1 MSYPNRD
8 IFLKPTEQDR
18 LRKLFDEK
26 KVKPITDFL
35 SKAVEQVKDGKGW
48 AESFLAAAPWMAEK
62 TKDVAEAVG
71 VALPFV
77 GAAVKL
83 IEKWLEQTHP
93 FELGAVACT
102 LAYQSAVKQ
111 AIEKNWKSAVTFNK
125 AKKLDKQSARRLR
138 DLPPAEAADLSTFT
152 LESALNHPFV
162 QNADEILKEML
173 TAVDADEELRRR
185 IIDDTHDGFRKN
197 LDLLLSDKKTKDKF
211 EPFKIWIELD
221 GGRQSALQAL
231 QIHAKY
237 QRDQFES
244 EPLFNR
250 EPYALKHIYVKTE
263 CGKLLWREISGTRG
277 NRRENVRSM
286 PGVEQYETT
295 ERIDPF
301 SENHGGRHDL
311 LDTVMDY
318 LLNPKFNEPIVIQ
331 GVAGAGKSSFT
342 LRLCSEL
349 WAKGFQPIRIRLKRL
364 RLSDSLYDAMNRAIE
379 LANEDKVTDL
389 PIDRPDDLLTKGE
402 VFKTPYG
409 GDSAICRYV
418 VILDGWDELDLSD
431 NVSFSEK
438 VRDML
443 REVRHT
449 FLDPQRKPRVR
460 VIITGRPSP
469 DVTDSKFLNNDTPVL
484 TMRPIRPEQLRKFV
498 NDLDDAVGMTPPYVA
513 VEGWEEWRVPH
524 SVTLE
529 QAFKQY
535 EEAFNN
541 SLPKYDEEGNI
552 EAEGQRQDS
561 SLEVLGL
568 PLLAYLTIRV
578 MAEVVARG
586 GPLEDQQRAINE
598 MIENPTLLY
607 RRLTDLTCLKA
618 GKADLDENDSLDE
631 IERQAR
637 ETGEKLRERL
647 RRTAAAMSVL
657 GQEHISRSEW
667 EKRVPQEKDAKAAER
682 TRSAEDHPL
691 SRLMISFYFKGG
703 QPEQGCEFA
712 HKSFREYLFA
722 ECIVEAMKSF
732 GQGLTEQDVKRWPKR
747 NYWRD
752 FSPEEDRKRFD
763 FSRAMGDL
771 LAPQW
776 IQPNVRH
783 HLRGLIEWEIK
794 RSFADS
800 DETRNRQLIGLPTQ
814 ALKREEWE
822 IIRDTLADLWEWW
835 VDGAHMR
842 PQIRTNHRRRAEV
855 ESAFVEGL
863 VFQAAP
869 MSVELDETLQLEN
882 PISLDAHLGDGLF
895 QLCAWVHFFIAE
907 ADGWL
912 QAREEGKAPTPDQ
925 LWQGV
930 TARKV
935 RIWYEQ
941 QESVIGIGE
950 APHPFQSAIVQAG
963 KQWRVFAPTGAESN
977 TFQRCITRVNA
988 AEGRPAGVF
997 PGEVE
1002 GKGIDLRGVCLDR
1015 ASLDGASLVGASLDG
1030 ASLDGARLYRASLV
1044 GARLVGARLDGAR
1057 LDGASLDGARLDGAR
1072 LDGARLSGARLYR
1085 ANLYGANLDE
1095 TRLDGAR
1102 LDGANLSNAHNLTRE
1117 QIESAYIDEN
1127 TKLPKEFEQLK
1138 QEKLARQR
1146 HAESEEEELEIEEE
1160 PDELDDD
1167 GETVEE

>member
-8 IFLKPTEQDR
+8 IFLKQTEQDR

-48 AESFLAAAPWMAEK
+48 AESFLAAAPWM
-62 TKDVAEAVG
+62 KDIAEAVG
-71 VALPFV
+71 DALPFV

-102 LAYQSAVKQ
+102 LAYQQAVKQ
-111 AIEKNWKSAVTFNK
+111 AIENNWTSAPTFSE

-152 LESALNHPFV
+152 RESALNHSFV

-173 TAVDADEELRRR
+173 LTVEADEELRRR
-185 IIDDTHDGFRKN
+185 IIDDTHDGFLKN

-211 EPFKIWIELD
+211 EPFKTWIELD

-250 EPYALKHIYVKTE
+250 EPYALKNIYVNTE
-263 CGKLLWREISGTRG
+263 CGKLLWREISGTRN
-277 NRRENVRSM
+277 NRRENVRSLSV
-286 PGVEQYETT
+286 GEQYETT
-295 ERIDPF
+295 VRLDPF

-311 LDTVMDY
+311 LDTVMKY
-318 LLNPKFNEPIVIQ
+318 LLNRDFNEPIVIQ

-379 LANEDKVTDL
+379 LADEAQVLDL
-389 PIDRPDDLLTKGE
+389 PIDRPDDMLMKGD

-409 GDSAICRYV
+409 GDSAICRYL

-431 NVSFSEK
+431 SVSFRDK
-438 VRDML
+438 VGEML
-443 REVRHT
+443 REVRRV

-460 VIITGRPSP
+460 VIVTGRPSP

-498 NDLDDAVGMTPPYVA
+498 NDLDDAVGMTPPYVK
-513 VEGWEEWRVPH
+513 VEAWEEWRVPH
-524 SVTLE
+524 SVALE
-529 QAFKQY
+529 QAFKKY
-535 EEAFNN
+535 EEAFKLT
-541 SLPKYDEEGNI
+541 LPKYDDQGKIKEP
-552 EAEGQRQDS
+552 GQKQDS

-578 MAEVVARG
+578 MAEVVAGG

-598 MIENPTLLY
+598 MVENPTLLY

-618 GKADLDENDSLDE
+618 GKAEIDERDDPDE
-631 IERQAR
+631 IGRQER
-637 ETGEKLRERL
+637 ETGDNLRERL

-657 GQEHISRSEW
+657 GQEHISRAEW
-667 EKRVPQEKDAKAAER
+667 EKRTPREKDDKAAER

-703 QPEQGCEFA
+703 QPEQGIEFA

-732 GQGLTEQDVKRWPKR
+732 GRGLTEQDVKRWPKR

-752 FSPEEDRKRFD
+752 FSEVEDRKRFD

-776 IQPNVRH
+776 IQPNVRN
-783 HLRGLIEWEIK
+783 HLRGLIEWEIN
-794 RSFADS
+794 RSFAVS
-800 DETRNRQLIGLPTQ
+800 GETQNRQLIGLPTR
-814 ALKREEWE
+814 ALSREEWE
-822 IIRDTLADLWEWW
+822 IIRDGLADLWEWW

-842 PQIRTNHRRRAEV
+842 PQIKTDRRRGTGIV
-855 ESAFVEGL
+855 EPAFVEEL
-863 VFQAAP
+863 VSEAAP
-869 MSVELDETLQLEN
+869 KAVELDETLQLEN
-882 PISLDAHLGDGLF
+882 PISLDAHLGDALF
-895 QLCAWVHFFIAE
+895 QLCAWVHYFIAK

-912 QAREEGKAPTPDQ
+912 EPREEGKAPTPDQ
-925 LWQGV
+925 LWKGV

-935 RIWYEQ
+935 QFVFELG
-941 QESVIGIGE
+941 EKVIGEGE
-950 APHPFQSAIVQAG
+950 APHPFQSAIVRPG
-963 KQWRVFAPTGAESN
+963 NPWRVFAPSGSEPG
-977 TFQRCITRVNA
+977 TFQRCLARVNS
-988 AEGRPAGVF
+988 AEGRLAGTF
-997 PGEVE
+997 PSKVE
-1002 GKGIDLRGVCLDR
+1002 GNGIDLRGARLNGARLNGARLYGAILD
-1015 ASLDGASLVGASLDG
+1015 GASLDG
-1030 ASLDGARLYRASLV
+1030 ASLDGANFYNAS
-1044 GARLVGARLDGAR
+1044 LDGANFYNASLNGAS
-1057 LDGASLDGARLDGAR
+1057 LDGASLDNANFYNASLYSASLVGASLVGASLNGAHFGAMFKSSAIFMGSHFLASRLG
-1072 LDGARLSGARLYR
+1072 
-1085 ANLYGANLDE
+1085 
-1095 TRLDGAR
+1095 
-1102 LDGANLSNAHNLTRE
+1102 GANLSDVRNLTRE
-1117 QIESAYIDEN
+1117 QVENAHIDEQ
-1127 TKLPKEFEQLK
+1127 TQLPKEFEQLK

-1146 HAESEEEELEIEEE
+1146 QKETETEE
-1160 PDELDDD
+1160 PEF
-1167 GETVEE
+1167 